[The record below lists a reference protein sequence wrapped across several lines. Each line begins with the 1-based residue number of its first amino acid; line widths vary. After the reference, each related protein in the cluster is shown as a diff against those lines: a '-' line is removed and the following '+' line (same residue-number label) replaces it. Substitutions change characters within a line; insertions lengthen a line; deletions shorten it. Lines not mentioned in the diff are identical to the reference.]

1 MKRSARPGVLALV
14 PLLGLSVPL
23 FGAQGLT
30 FPPSGDNPQGSVTQA
45 IGPVRVTIDYSSPRV
60 VRGKNDRH
68 GKIWGELV
76 PYGMSDLGFN
86 GCKECPW
93 RAGAN
98 ENTTFTAT
106 HEIKVQGQSLAAG
119 TYGLSMIPGKEEW
132 TIIFSKDKANWG
144 AFWYDPKDDVL
155 RVTTKAA
162 KSPYHE
168 WLNYEF
174 IDREP
179 DKVTAALEW
188 EELQIPFTI
197 SVDNVDQLWVD
208 NMRTD
213 LQGFAGFY
221 WQNWQQAANFCA
233 QKKIN
238 LPEGLKWAQRAV
250 SDPTWSGGSEN
261 FSTLMTLSRLQAA
274 NGMSQEA
281 AKNFDKALSHPT
293 ADPLQIHQA
302 GRQLLTDGKKQEAMR
317 VFQFNA
323 KKYPNQWPVHVGLM
337 RGYSA
342 LGENKK
348 ALDEAKL
355 ALPQAPDEGNK
366 KNLQNMIQQLEK
378 GNDIN

>member
-1 MKRSARPGVLALV
+1 MKRGARPGVLALV

-30 FPPSGDNPQGSVTQA
+30 FPPSGDNPRGSVTQA

-60 VRGKNDRH
+60 VRGKNDRR

-86 GCKECPW
+86 GCTECPW

-106 HEIKVQGQSLAAG
+106 HEVKIQGQPLPAG

-132 TIIFSKDKANWG
+132 TIIFSKDMANWG
-144 AFWYDPKDDVL
+144 AFWYDPKDDAL
-155 RVTTKAA
+155 RVTTKAG

-174 IDREP
+174 IEREQ

-197 SVDNVDQLWVD
+197 SVDNVNQLWVD

-221 WQNWQQAANFCA
+221 WQNWQQAADFCA
-233 QKKIN
+233 QKKVN
-238 LPEGLKWAQRAV
+238 LPEGLKWAERAV

-274 NGMSQEA
+274 NGNTQEST
-281 AKNFDKALSHPT
+281 KNFDKALNHPT

-302 GRQLLTDGKKQEAMR
+302 GRQLLADGKKQEAMR
-317 VFQFNA
+317 VFQYNA
-323 KKYPNQWPVHVGLM
+323 KKYPNRWPVHVGLM

-342 LGENKK
+342 LGDNKK
-348 ALDEAKL
+348 ALEEAKL